1 MSMYHDGMRE
11 LQDRYKGRK
20 VADRLEEHRKH
31 CEFTEE
37 DKEYIESVPFFFLAT
52 AWNETVDCSI
62 KSGYPGFV
70 QVTEPDEL
78 SWPDYDGNRMYRSLG
93 NIHKNP
99 NVGLLFLK
107 FDGVSTR
114 IRLSGEA
121 TLIDDE
127 SEFCHLPGAQRLI
140 KVKVKYIYYNCPRS
154 VPKMEFT
161 EPSIYLPREGYTPPE
176 PDWKRRDYIKDVIDK
191 E

>member
-1 MSMYHDGMRE
+1 MYHDGMRE

-31 CEFTEE
+31 GVFTDE
-37 DKEYIESVPFFFLAT
+37 DKEYIETAPFFFLAT

-70 QVTEPDEL
+70 QVTGPDEL
-78 SWPDYDGNRMYRSLG
+78 TWPDYDGNRMYRSLG
-93 NIHKNP
+93 NILKNP
-99 NVGLLFLK
+99 NIGLLFLK

-114 IRLSGEA
+114 IRISGKA

-127 SEFCHLPGAQRLI
+127 SEFLHLPGAQRLI
-140 KVKVKYIYYNCPRS
+140 KVKASYIYYNCPRS

-161 EPSIYLPREGYTPPE
+161 EPSIYSPREGYTPPE
-176 PDWKRRDYIKDVIDK
+176 PEWKRRDYIKDVIDK

>member
-1 MSMYHDGMRE
+1 MSMYHDGMRQ

-31 CEFTEE
+31 HVFTDE
-37 DKEYIESVPFFFLAT
+37 DREYIESVPFFFLAT
-52 AWNETVDCSI
+52 AWNKTVDCSI

-70 QVTEPDEL
+70 RVTGPNEL
-78 SWPDYDGNRMYRSLG
+78 TWPDYDGNRMYRSLG
-93 NIHKNP
+93 NIVMNP

-107 FDGVSTR
+107 FDGASTR

-127 SEFCHLPGAQRLI
+127 TEFSHLPGAQRLI
-140 KVKVKYIYYNCPRS
+140 KVKVDYIYYNCPRS

-176 PDWKRRDYIKDVIDK
+176 PEWKTRAYIKDVIDK
-191 E
+191 G